1 MHVVPPRLRR
11 APLRVRLAAGFV
23 AVMLAVL
30 AAAGAFVYWRV
41 EVALDRSLDN
51 DLDRQSA
58 DLQHALSSRPRSP
71 RDALATLPGATV
83 LDQVLDADG
92 TVLASTPAAA
102 GPSLLRGR
110 DRNAARLHAV
120 GYDAGHLLLD
130 DDHRLRVHAYPVPS
144 TGGRQV
150 VAVAAVR
157 LAQRDEALRELLAQ
171 LTVANLAA
179 LAIASLVGY
188 RLARAALQPVDTYRL
203 QAEQIAGGATGVRLD
218 VPSSTDDE
226 ITRLGH
232 TLNRMLTAQER
243 AASQQ
248 RQFLADAS
256 HELRS
261 PLTLLTSEVELALRR
276 PRTAAEH
283 EQTLRHIGEDTRR
296 LVHLADQLLHLER
309 SVNDLPHQALT
320 STDLRSAVGRA
331 ARRGTSALTGTP
343 REVAVGELAGVQV
356 AASAEQL
363 DLVLGN
369 LVDNAVTHGGGT
381 VRMTAVTADRHVLL
395 QISDEGPGLP
405 DDLVP
410 HAIDRFRRADTARTT
425 AGSGLGLALVHRV
438 LSGLGGELRLCT
450 AGTHHRYAPIL
461 PTAIPCTHPATALRG
476 TTVTA
481 ALPLAGSP
489 PL

>member
-1 MHVVPPRLRR
+1 MHVVPPRLRW

-30 AAAGAFVYWRV
+30 GAAGAFVYWRV

-58 DLQHALSSRPRSP
+58 DLQHALTSHPRSAQE
-71 RDALATLPGATV
+71 ALGSLPGATV
-83 LDQVLDADG
+83 LDQALDAGG

-110 DRNAARLHAV
+110 ELTAARLHPV

-130 DDHRLRVHAYPVPS
+130 DDHRLRVRAVPVS
-144 TGGRQV
+144 GTGGRQV
-150 VAVAAVR
+150 VAVTAVR

-179 LAIASLVGY
+179 LVIASLVGY

-243 AASQQ
+243 AANQQ

-261 PLTLLTSEVELALRR
+261 PLSLLTSEVELALRR
-276 PRTAAEH
+276 PRAAADHEH
-283 EQTLRHIGEDTRR
+283 TLRHIGAATSR
-296 LVHLADQLLHLER
+296 LVQLADQLLDLER
-309 SVNDLPHQALT
+309 SGTDLPNQAPA
-320 STDLRSAVGRA
+320 STDLRSAVRRA
-331 ARRGTSALTGTP
+331 ARRGTTALIGTP
-343 REVAVGELAGVQV
+343 RQVVVGELTAVQV
-356 AASAEQL
+356 AASAEQV

-369 LVDNAVTHGGGT
+369 LIDNAVIHGDGT
-381 VRMTAVTADRHVLL
+381 VGITAVAADRHVLV

-405 DDLVP
+405 VELIP
-410 HAIDRFRRADTARTT
+410 HAIDRFRRADTARTPP
-425 AGSGLGLALVHRV
+425 GNGLGLALVHRV
-438 LSGLGGELRLCT
+438 LTGLGGELRPCT
-450 AGTHHRYAPIL
+450 AGTHHRYPPTL
-461 PTAIPCTHPATALRG
+461 PTAIACNHPATEARG

-481 ALPLAGSP
+481 ALPLA
-489 PL
+489 LAFH

>member
-1 MHVVPPRLRR
+1 MHILPPRLRR

-23 AVMLAVL
+23 TVMLAVL

-41 EVALDRSLDN
+41 QVALDRSLRT

-58 DLQHALSSRPRSP
+58 DLQHALSSRPGSP
-71 RDALATLPGATV
+71 REALATLPGATV
-83 LDQVLDADG
+83 LDQVLDAGG
-92 TVLASTPAAA
+92 TVLASTPAAG

-110 DRNAARLHAV
+110 DLNAARLHAV

-130 DDHRLRVHAYPVPS
+130 DDRRLRVRAYPVP
-144 TGGRQV
+144 GAGERQV
-150 VAVAAVR
+150 VAVTAVR

-179 LAIASLVGY
+179 LVIASLVGY

-203 QAEQIAGGATGVRLD
+203 QAEQIADGATGVRLD

-283 EQTLRHIGEDTRR
+283 EQTLRHIGADTSR
-296 LVHLADQLLHLER
+296 LVHLTDQLLDLER
-309 SVNDLPHQALT
+309 SGTGLANQALA
-320 STDLRSAVGRA
+320 STDLQSAVRRA

-343 REVAVGELAGVQV
+343 RQVAVGELTAVQV

-363 DLVLGN
+363 DMVLGN
-369 LVDNAVTHGGGT
+369 LIDNAVTHGDGT
-381 VRMTAVTADRHVLL
+381 VRITAAVADRHVLV

-405 DDLVP
+405 TELIP

-425 AGSGLGLALVHRV
+425 PGSGLGLALVHRV
-438 LSGLGGELRLCT
+438 LTGLGGELRLCT
-450 AGTHHRYAPIL
+450 AGTHHRYPPIL
-461 PTAIPCTHPATALRG
+461 PTAIACSHPATGTPG
-476 TTVTA
+476 TTATA
-481 ALPLAGSP
+481 ALPLTSAT
-489 PL
+489 